1 MKLRINPDGKGFT
14 LAELMVSVVIV
25 GLLTA
30 IVLPRLSM
38 TKDRGFIATMQSDLR
53 QFAAHEESYFYDNS
67 VYTSNL
73 GLLVAGGFN
82 ESAGVTLT
90 VTEATATGW
99 AATAAHSQSSGVECA
114 LFSGTAAPVGASSEE
129 GVIACM

>member
-1 MKLRINPDGKGFT
+1 MKLRSIPDCKGFT
-14 LAELMVSVVIV
+14 LAELMIAVVII

-38 TKDRGFIATMQSDLR
+38 AKDRGFIATMQSDLR

-67 VYTSNL
+67 VYTPNL
-73 GLLVAGGFN
+73 GLLAAAGFN
-82 ESAGVTLT
+82 QSAGVTLT
-90 VTEATATGW
+90 IAEATATGW
-99 AATAAHSQSSGVECA
+99 AAIAAHTQSSGVECA
-114 LFSGTAAPVGASSEE
+114 LFSGTAAPVGASTEE

>member
-1 MKLRINPDGKGFT
+1 MKLRIIPDRKGFT

-38 TKDRGFIATMQSDLR
+38 AKDRGFVATMQSDLR
-53 QFAAHEESYFYDNS
+53 QFAAHEESYFYDNG

-73 GLLVAGGFN
+73 GLLAAGGFLQ
-82 ESAGVTLT
+82 SAGVTIT
-90 VTEATATGW
+90 VAEATATGW
-99 AATAAHSQSSGVECA
+99 AATASHSQSSGVECA
-114 LFSGTAAPVGASSEE
+114 LFNGTAAPVGASTEE
-129 GVIACM
+129 GVIACL

>member
-1 MKLRINPDGKGFT
+1 MKSRSIPDCRGFT
-14 LAELMVSVVIV
+14 LAELMITVVII

-30 IVLPRLSM
+30 IVVPRLSM
-38 TKDRGFIATMQSDLR
+38 AKDRGFVATMQSDLR

-73 GLLVAGGFN
+73 ALLAAGGFN
-82 ESAGVTLT
+82 ESAGVTIT
-90 VTEATATGW
+90 IAEATATGW
-99 AATAAHSQSSGVECA
+99 AAIAVHTQSSGVECA

-129 GVIACM
+129 GVIACL